1 MSDEGAP
8 RGGLVA
14 GGREGGAF
22 GRRRLLLAAGALA
35 LGASEARAMPARD
48 WATPSARRA
57 GGAKPRALRELA
69 RRVRG
74 PVIRPGAARYAT
86 AARVYNARFDGAR
99 PDAVVE
105 PVDSRD
111 VQAILRWADRHD
123 VRVTA
128 RSGGHS
134 YAGYSTLGEGVVV
147 DLRRL
152 DGIAVGS
159 RRASVGAG
167 AHAIAIV
174 DSLARR
180 GGAVPLGSC
189 PTVGLGGLA
198 LGGGYGLAARALGL
212 TADNV
217 TRITVI
223 TPDGRLRR
231 VDRRHDADLF
241 WALRGGGGGNFGIVT
256 RFELRVHPAARAAW
270 FRGTLPDGAAAI
282 AAWQAWAPETDPR
295 LTALLQLGSNG
306 SVDVLGQYLG
316 PEAQLDANLGALRRA
331 GASLTT
337 GTSAYGPLQVRWA
350 NGRTSPRSSFS
361 AKSHYVTRALPA
373 RTRDALVAELAR
385 GSCSLLIDAYGG
397 ALNRPRAR
405 DTAFVHRDARYS
417 IQYLTYAG
425 DDAGLRRLHRIV
437 APYAEGAYQNY
448 MDPELNGWRR
458 AYYGRNLPRLEAVR
472 ERYDPDRR
480 FRFPRSV

>member
-1 MSDEGAP
+1 MT
-8 RGGLVA
+8 
-14 GGREGGAF
+14 REGGAF
-22 GRRRLLLAAGALA
+22 GRRHFLAASAALA
-35 LGASEARAMPARD
+35 IGASRADAMPARD
-48 WATPSARRA
+48 WATPAARRA

-69 RRVRG
+69 RQVRG
-74 PVIRPGAARYAT
+74 PVIRPGSPRYPA
-86 AARVYNARFDGAR
+86 AARVYNLRYDGAR
-99 PDAVVE
+99 PDAVIE
-105 PVDSRD
+105 PRDSRD

-134 YAGYSTLGEGVVV
+134 YAGYSTLDEGVVV

-152 DGIAVGS
+152 DGIDVDRG
-159 RRASVGAG
+159 RHRVSVGAG

-174 DSLARR
+174 DALARH

-198 LGGGYGLAARALGL
+198 LGGGYGLAGRAWGL

-217 TRITVI
+217 TRITAV

-231 VDRRHDADLF
+231 LDRRHDEDLF
-241 WALRGGGGGNFGIVT
+241 WALRGAGGGNFAIAT
-256 RFELRVHPAARAAW
+256 RFELRVHHAPRAAW
-270 FRGTLPDGAAAI
+270 FRGSLPGAAGAI
-282 AAWQAWAPETDPR
+282 AAWQAWAPEADPR
-295 LTALLQLGSNG
+295 LTALLQLGSDGAVN
-306 SVDVLGQYLG
+306 VLGQYLG
-316 PEAQLDANLGALRRA
+316 SEARLNAALAPLRRA
-331 GASLTT
+331 GATLTT

-350 NGRTSPRSSFS
+350 NGRTSPRARFS
-361 AKSHYVTRALPA
+361 AKSHYVARSLPE

-385 GSCSLLIDAYGG
+385 SRCSILLDAYGG

-425 DDAGLRRLHRIV
+425 DRAGLRRLHRIV
-437 APYAEGAYQNY
+437 APHADGAYQNY
-448 MDPELNGWRR
+448 MDSELRGWRR
-458 AYYGRNLPRLEAVR
+458 AYYGRNLQRLEDVR

-480 FRFPRSV
+480 FRFPKGI

>member
-1 MSDEGAP
+1 ME
-8 RGGLVA
+8 RLTRRELV
-14 GGREGGAF
+14 
-22 GRRRLLLAAGALA
+22 LAAGALA
-35 LGASEARAMPARD
+35 LGASEAAAMPARD
-48 WATPSARRA
+48 AAVTPAARRA

-74 PVIRPGAARYAT
+74 PVLRPGSARYAT
-86 AARVYNARFDGAR
+86 AAHVYNARFDGAR
-99 PDAVVE
+99 PDAVIE
-105 PVDSRD
+105 PRDSRD

-152 DGIAVGS
+152 DGIAL
-159 RRASVGAG
+159 RRRDARVSIGAG

-174 DSLARR
+174 DALARH

-198 LGGGYGLAARALGL
+198 LGGGYGLAARAWGL

-217 TRITVI
+217 TAITVV

-231 VDRRHDADLF
+231 VDRRHDEDLF
-241 WALRGGGGGNFGIVT
+241 WALRGGGGGNFAIAT
-256 RFELRVHPAARAAW
+256 RFELRVHRAARAAW
-270 FRGTLPDGAAAI
+270 FRGTLPSAAEAI
-282 AAWQAWAPETDPR
+282 AAWQAWAPETDPQ
-295 LTALLQLGSNG
+295 LTSLLQLGSDGAVN
-306 SVDVLGQYLG
+306 VLGQHLG
-316 PEAQLDANLGALRRA
+316 SEAELGRLLAPLRRA

-337 GTSAYGPLQVRWA
+337 GTAAYGPLQVRWA
-350 NGRTSPRSSFS
+350 NGRTTPRTTFS
-361 AKSHYVTRALPA
+361 AKSHYVRHGLPAGTRAALLREFAARPA
-373 RTRDALVAELAR
+373 GLDN
-385 GSCSLLIDAYGG
+385 GSLLLDAYGG

-405 DTAFVHRDARYS
+405 ATAFAHRDERYS
-417 IQYLTYAG
+417 IQYLAYHSDGGA
-425 DDAGLRRLHRIV
+425 ASRAWLRRMHRIV
-437 APYAEGAYQNY
+437 APRASGAYQNY
-448 MDPELNGWRR
+448 LDPELGGWRR
-458 AYYGRNLPRLEAVR
+458 AYYGRNLERLEAVR

-480 FRFPRSV
+480 FRFPRSI

>member
-1 MSDEGAP
+1 
-8 RGGLVA
+8 V
-14 GGREGGAF
+14 
-22 GRRRLLLAAGALA
+22 LAAGAAA
-35 LGASEARAMPARD
+35 LGASDAHAMPARD
-48 WATPSARRA
+48 GAWLTPSARRA
-57 GGAKPRALRELA
+57 GGARPRALRELA

-74 PVIRPGAARYAT
+74 PVLRPGAARYPA

-99 PDAVVE
+99 PDAVIE
-105 PVDSRD
+105 PLDSRD
-111 VQAILRWADRHD
+111 VQAVLRWADRHD

-152 DGIAVGS
+152 DGIAVDRGA
-159 RRASVGAG
+159 RRVSAGAG
-167 AHAIAIV
+167 THAIALV
-174 DSLARR
+174 DALARH

-198 LGGGYGLAARALGL
+198 LGGGYGLAARAWGL

-217 TRITVI
+217 TRITVV

-231 VDRRHDADLF
+231 VDRRRDEDLF
-241 WALRGGGGGNFGIVT
+241 WALRGGGGGNFGIAT
-256 RFELRVHPAARAAW
+256 RFELRVRRAARAAW
-270 FRGTLPDGAAAI
+270 FRGSLPGGADAI
-282 AAWQAWAPETDPR
+282 AAWQAWAPETDPA
-295 LTALLQLGSNG
+295 LTSLLQLGANG
-306 SVDVLGQYLG
+306 SVTVLGQHLGSEAELGRLLG
-316 PEAQLDANLGALRRA
+316 PLRRA

-350 NGRTSPRSSFS
+350 NGRTSPRTAFS
-361 AKSHYVTRALPA
+361 AKSHYVARALPA
-373 RTRDALVAELAR
+373 RAREKLLAELR
-385 GSCSLLIDAYGG
+385 RSSCSILLDAYGG

-425 DDAGLRRLHRIV
+425 DGAGLRRMHRIV
-437 APYAEGAYQNY
+437 APHAAGAYQNY
-448 MDPELNGWRR
+448 MDPELAGWRR
-458 AYYGRNLPRLEAVR
+458 AYYGRNLDRLEAVR

-480 FRFPRSV
+480 FRFPRSI